1 MAVTR
6 AWKVYG
12 VAGHR
17 QRESFR
23 PSYVCS
29 SDRPRENGEAF
40 ALEVINGDITETN
53 DYTILCITSET
64 AKKCEEELDGQ
75 ISDGVFEN
83 ARTGDAVEITSL
95 AEIEQYRAEL
105 LKRVKGERVKK

>member
-23 PSYVCS
+23 HSYVCS
-29 SDRPRENGEAF
+29 PYLPRENGDF
-40 ALEVINGDITETN
+40 YILEVINGDITGTN
-53 DYTILCITSET
+53 EYTVLCITRET

-95 AEIEQYRAEL
+95 AEIKQYRAEL
-105 LKRVKGERVKK
+105 LKRVKGR

>member
-1 MAVTR
+1 MTVTR

-29 SDRPRENGEAF
+29 SDRARENGDF
-40 ALEVINGDITETN
+40 YALEVINGDITGAN
-53 DYTILCITSET
+53 DYTILCVTRET
-64 AKKCEEELDGQ
+64 AKECEEEFNGQ

-95 AEIEQYRAEL
+95 SEIEQYRAEL
-105 LKRVKGERVKK
+105 LKRVKGR

>member
-1 MAVTR
+1 MAVTK

-12 VAGHR
+12 RAGHR

-29 SDRPRENGEAF
+29 SDLARENGEVF
-40 ALEVINGDITETN
+40 ALEVINGDITGTN
-53 DYTILCITSET
+53 EYTVLCITRET

-105 LKRVKGERVKK
+105 LKRVKGR

>member
-12 VAGHR
+12 AAGHR

-29 SDRPRENGEAF
+29 SDRVRENGDF
-40 ALEVINGDITETN
+40 YILEVINGDITGTN
-53 DYTILCITSET
+53 DYTILCITCET
-64 AKKCEEELDGQ
+64 AKKCEEELNGQ
-75 ISDGVFEN
+75 IS
-83 ARTGDAVEITSL
+83 DAVEITSL

-105 LKRVKGERVKK
+105 LKRVKGR